1 MCLGALD
8 DPVRLVAGGPD
19 DLGAGEELVSL
30 HPCGPQDGLR
40 LLPALGEHILAVGHH
55 PGGALDLQGDVVPK
69 LLQTFDKVLAVDHR
83 RRGERNGLRRSDL
96 IDHGGQLL
104 SHIHRT

>member
-1 MCLGALD
+1 MRLGVLD
-8 DPVRLVAGGPD
+8 NPVRLVAGGPH

-30 HPCGPQDGLR
+30 HPRRPQDGLG
-40 LLPALGEHILAVGHH
+40 LLSALGEDILAVGHDV
-55 PGGALDLQGDVVPK
+55 GGALDLEREVLPK

>member
-1 MCLGALD
+1 MRLGVLD

-19 DLGAGEELVSL
+19 DLGAAEELVSL
-30 HPCGPQDGLR
+30 HPCGPEDGLR
-40 LLPALGEHILAVGHH
+40 LLPALGEHILAVGHDV
-55 PGGALDLQGDVVPK
+55 GGALDLKREVLPK
-69 LLQTFDKVLAVDHR
+69 LLQTFDEVFAVDHR

-104 SHIHRT
+104 SHVHRT

>member
-1 MCLGALD
+1 MNRILGITALLALT
-8 DPVRLVAGGPD
+8 V
-19 DLGAGEELVSL
+19 
-30 HPCGPQDGLR
+30 
-40 LLPALGEHILAVGHH
+40 LLLAVT
-55 PGGALDLQGDVVPK
+55 PFTNAVSRRYEAEADWRSLNATRDPASTQK
-69 LLQTFDKVLAVDHR
+69 LFQTFDKVLAVDHR